1 MPTAYKHPAAFGD
14 HPSSLH
20 KRTSPMRTPLSLAT
34 AASALLLT
42 AGLLAPAGAAHAQA
56 MSQNFD
62 ALACTDAD
70 PYLSLSNEGG
80 LTWSNFLCLK
90 TDTYPYVSG
99 YQPGTT
105 SGTNVAFAYPG
116 STATLS
122 RSGDNVF
129 SLVNAQ
135 VTAAWSDGMTLTIRG
150 FLDSTPVATIT
161 LTPLT
166 SAPILVDL
174 SAMHNVNRVE
184 FSRSGGTQHS
194 GWSGNGNQIV
204 IDDLNYILGPAHT
217 VTVSPV
223 PANGT
228 LSCSPNP
235 VPDGANATCTATP
248 DAGYTVAS
256 FTGCTQVGTGNTCT
270 LTNVT
275 APATVSATFVA
286 APVVAVPTLNEWAL
300 MLLGLGAAG
309 LGARR
314 LRRRGPADLGG

>member
-1 MPTAYKHPAAFGD
+1 
-14 HPSSLH
+14 
-20 KRTSPMRTPLSLAT
+20 MRTPLSLAT
-34 AASALLLT
+34 AASTLLLA

-62 ALACTDAD
+62 ALACSDAD
-70 PYLSLSNEGG
+70 PYLWLSNQGG

-90 TDTYPYVSG
+90 TDTYPSVSG
-99 YQPGTT
+99 YQHGTT

-122 RSGDNVF
+122 RSGGNVF
-129 SLVNAQ
+129 SLANAQ
-135 VTAAWSDGMTLTIRG
+135 ITAAWRDGMTLTISG

-161 LTPLT
+161 LTPFT
-166 SAPILVDL
+166 SGPILVDL
-174 SAMHNVNRVE
+174 SAMHNVNRVD

-194 GWSGNGNQIV
+194 GWVGPGDNLV

-235 VPDGANATCTATP
+235 VPNGSNATCTATP
-248 DAGYTVAS
+248 AAGYNLAS

-275 APATVSATFVA
+275 APATVSATFAA
-286 APVVAVPTLNEWAL
+286 APVAVPTLNEWAL

-309 LGARR
+309 LGACR
-314 LRRRGPADLGG
+314 LRRQG